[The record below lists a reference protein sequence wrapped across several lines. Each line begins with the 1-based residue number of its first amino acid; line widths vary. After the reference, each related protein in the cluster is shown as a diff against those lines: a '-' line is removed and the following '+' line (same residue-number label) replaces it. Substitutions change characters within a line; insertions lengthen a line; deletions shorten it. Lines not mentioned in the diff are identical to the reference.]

1 MMAIPKEKIF
11 DAGRGNPAESILSG
25 LEPYLKTDPLKFS
38 PERSA
43 LLVLDMQ
50 AYFVD
55 TGSRAL
61 IPSAPDIV
69 EDVSKLAGAFEAVG
83 APAVFTRHIDVKG
96 DAGMMERWWGG
107 LICREDP
114 LSEICHE
121 LRSGSREVLDK
132 AKYDAFLGTG
142 LDERLRGANVE
153 RLVIAG
159 VMTHLCVE
167 TTVRAAF
174 MREYEVYVAVD
185 ATTTYNREL
194 FEGSLR
200 AMAHGFAV
208 PVSSRS
214 ILEAFEAE

>member
-1 MMAIPKEKIF
+1 MAIVKENIFEPEGNGRAEKI
-11 DAGRGNPAESILSG
+11 LTG
-25 LEPYLKTDPLKFS
+25 LKPYLKTEPLLFS

-50 AYFVD
+50 GYFVD
-55 TGSRAL
+55 PGSRAL

-69 EDVSKLAGAFEAVG
+69 HAVSSLADAFEASG

-96 DAGMMERWWGG
+96 EAGMMERWWDG
-107 LICREDP
+107 LICREDA
-114 LSEICHE
+114 LSEIWHE
-121 LRSGSREVLDK
+121 LKSEGREILDK
-132 AKYDAFLGTG
+132 AKYDSFLGIG
-142 LDERLRGANVE
+142 LDARLRGAGVE

-167 TTVRAAF
+167 TTVRSAF
-174 MREYEVYVAVD
+174 MRDYEVYVAVD
-185 ATTTYNREL
+185 ATATYNREL

-208 PVSSRS
+208 PLSSRS
-214 ILEAFEAE
+214 IIAAFENE

>member
-1 MMAIPKEKIF
+1 MAIVKEKIF
-11 DAGRGNPAESILSG
+11 EPEGNGRAEKILTG
-25 LEPYLKTDPLKFS
+25 LKPYLKTEPLLFS

-50 AYFVD
+50 GYFVD
-55 TGSRAL
+55 PGSRAL

-69 EDVSKLAGAFEAVG
+69 HAVSSLADVFEASG

-96 DAGMMERWWGG
+96 EGGMMERWWDG
-107 LICREDP
+107 LLCREDP

-121 LRSGSREVLDK
+121 LTSEGREILDK

-142 LDERLRGANVE
+142 LDARLRGAGVE
-153 RLVIAG
+153 RIVIAG

-167 TTVRAAF
+167 TTVRSAF
-174 MREYEVYVAVD
+174 MRDYEVYVAVD
-185 ATTTYNREL
+185 ATATYNREL
-194 FEGSLR
+194 FYGSLR

-208 PVSSRS
+208 PVSSQS
-214 ILEAFEAE
+214 IITAFETE